1 MLNQDAEASDIIL
14 DAPRVEAQMLGFD
27 YIKKIKLIGRN
38 QNDMFFLEKLYDIVT
53 PDSLFEKH
61 VVNGVITPNRAI
73 ELSKRRGEKFAMEH
87 RRNTVF

>member
-1 MLNQDAEASDIIL
+1 MI
-14 DAPRVEAQMLGFD
+14 F
-27 YIKKIKLIGRN
+27 
-38 QNDMFFLEKLYDIVT
+38 FFLEKLYDIVT